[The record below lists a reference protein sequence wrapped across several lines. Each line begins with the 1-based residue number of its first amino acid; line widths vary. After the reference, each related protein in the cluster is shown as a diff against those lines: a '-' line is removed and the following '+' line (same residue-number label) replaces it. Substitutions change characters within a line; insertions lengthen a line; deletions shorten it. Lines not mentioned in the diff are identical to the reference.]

1 MSKPGFRII
10 VVGAGKVGKTLT
22 KRLTD
27 EGHNLIVID
36 RSESKLEELSNQCD
50 CLLLPGSGASHAT
63 LEEAGIAN
71 ANVMIAVTDSDE
83 LNLLCCTI
91 AKQFNPDISTIARV
105 RNPDYGSE
113 IPYLMNRLAIDRII
127 NPEYEAAIDA
137 ARLLFLPAAMSI
149 NSFAHGNAE
158 IVKIEI
164 PEGSILD
171 NNTIAYLGK
180 NITND
185 LVIVDVERDGV
196 LTIPNGDFVLKSGDI
211 ISFVSSSRKV
221 CLGFLKKIGFNTKSV
236 RNTMI
241 IGGGKSA
248 YYLADQLIKSGI
260 DVKIIEKSNARC
272 EELSVLLPKATIINA
287 DGTDSELLDEA
298 GIKSTDSLVAL
309 TGIDEENIMLTLHAK
324 QVSKAKVVT
333 KINRITFTKVINN
346 LNLGSVIYP
355 KYITAETIISYIR
368 AKQASRGSNVET
380 VYQFLDGQGEAIE
393 FKVKEASAI
402 TGIPLK
408 DLKIKTGVLVSFII
422 HDGKLIIPTGT
433 DCISEGDSV
442 MIVTSHKGFT
452 ELTDI
457 LQ

>member
-1 MSKPGFRII
+1 MSKHGFRII
-10 VVGAGKVGKTLT
+10 VVGAGKVGKTIT
-22 KRLTD
+22 RRLTD
-27 EGHNLIVID
+27 EGHNLVVID

-50 CLLLPGSGASHAT
+50 CMLLTGSGASHQT
-63 LEEAGIAN
+63 LEEAGITDSDLL
-71 ANVMIAVTDSDE
+71 IAVTDSDE

-105 RNPDYGSE
+105 RNPDYGNE

-127 NPEYEAAIDA
+127 NPEFEAAVDA
-137 ARLLFLPAAMSI
+137 ARLLFLPAAISI
-149 NSFAHGNAE
+149 NSFAHGTAE

-171 NNTIAYLGK
+171 EKSIAYLGK

-185 LVIVDVERDGV
+185 LVIVGVERDGE

-211 ISFVSSSRKV
+211 ISFVSSRKV
-221 CLGFLKKIGFNTKSV
+221 CIQFLKKIGFNSRSV
-236 RNTMI
+236 HNTMI

-248 YYLADQLIKSGI
+248 YYLADQLLKSGI
-260 DVKIIEKSNARC
+260 YVKIIEKSHARC
-272 EELSVLLPKATIINA
+272 EELSVLLPKAMVIHG
-287 DGTDSELLDEA
+287 DGTESGVLEEA
-298 GIKSTDSLVAL
+298 GIATTDALVAL

-355 KYITAETIISYIR
+355 KYITAENIITYVR
-368 AKQASRGSNVET
+368 AKQASIGSNVET
-380 VYQFLDGQGEAIE
+380 MYQLQDGQAEAIE
-393 FKVKEASAI
+393 FKVKDTPSI
-402 TGIPLK
+402 NGIPLK
-408 DLKIKTGVLVSFII
+408 DLKLRPGVIVSFII
-422 HDGKLIIPTGT
+422 HDGQLIIPTGT
-433 DCISEGDSV
+433 DCISEGDNV

-452 ELTDI
+452 DLTDI
-457 LQ
+457 LR

>member
-1 MSKPGFRII
+1 MNKAGFRII
-10 VVGAGKVGKTLT
+10 VVGAGKVGKTIT
-22 KRLTD
+22 RRLTD
-27 EGHNLIVID
+27 EGHNLVVID

-50 CLLLPGSGASHAT
+50 CMLLTGSGASHQT
-63 LEEAGIAN
+63 LEEAGITESDL
-71 ANVMIAVTDSDE
+71 MIAVTDSDE

-105 RNPDYGSE
+105 RNPDYGNE

-127 NPEYEAAIDA
+127 NPEFEAAVDA
-137 ARLLFLPAAMSI
+137 ARLLFLPAAISI
-149 NSFAHGNAE
+149 NSFAHGTAE

-171 NNTIAYLGK
+171 EKSIAYLGK

-185 LVIVDVERDGV
+185 LVIVGVERDGE

-211 ISFVSSSRKV
+211 ISFVSSRKV
-221 CLGFLKKIGFNTKSV
+221 CIQFLKRIGFNSRSV
-236 RNTMI
+236 HNTMI

-248 YYLADQLIKSGI
+248 YYLADQLLKSGI
-260 DVKIIEKSNARC
+260 YVKIIEKSHARC
-272 EELSVLLPKATIINA
+272 EELSVLLPKAMVIHG
-287 DGTDSELLDEA
+287 DGTESGVLEEA
-298 GIKSTDSLVAL
+298 GIATTDALVAL

-355 KYITAETIISYIR
+355 KYITAENIITYVR
-368 AKQASRGSNVET
+368 AKQASIGSNVET
-380 VYQFLDGQGEAIE
+380 MYQLQDGQAEAIE
-393 FKVKEASAI
+393 FKVKDTPSI
-402 TGIPLK
+402 NGIPLK
-408 DLKIKTGVLVSFII
+408 DLKLRPGVIVSFII
-422 HDGKLIIPTGT
+422 HDGQLIIPTGT
-433 DCISEGDSV
+433 DCISEGDNV

-452 ELTDI
+452 DLTDI
-457 LQ
+457 LR

>member
-1 MSKPGFRII
+1 MSKHGFRII
-10 VVGAGKVGKTLT
+10 VVGAGKVGKTIT
-22 KRLTD
+22 RRLTD
-27 EGHNLIVID
+27 EGHNLVVID

-50 CLLLPGSGASHAT
+50 CMLLTGSGASHQT
-63 LEEAGIAN
+63 LEEAGITDSDLL
-71 ANVMIAVTDSDE
+71 IAVTDSDE

-105 RNPDYGSE
+105 RNPDYGNE

-127 NPEYEAAIDA
+127 NPEFEAAVDA
-137 ARLLFLPAAMSI
+137 ARLLFLPAAISI
-149 NSFAHGNAE
+149 NSFAHGTAE

-171 NNTIAYLGK
+171 EKSIAYLGK

-185 LVIVDVERDGV
+185 LVIVGVERDGE

-211 ISFVSSSRKV
+211 ISFVSSRKV
-221 CLGFLKKIGFNTKSV
+221 CIQFLKKIGFNSRSV
-236 RNTMI
+236 HNTMI

-248 YYLADQLIKSGI
+248 YYLADQLLKSGI
-260 DVKIIEKSNARC
+260 YVKIIEKSHARC
-272 EELSVLLPKATIINA
+272 EELSVLLPKAMVIHG
-287 DGTDSELLDEA
+287 DGTESGVLEEA
-298 GIKSTDSLVAL
+298 GIATTDALVAL

-355 KYITAETIISYIR
+355 KYITAENIITYVR
-368 AKQASRGSNVET
+368 AKQASIGSNVET
-380 VYQFLDGQGEAIE
+380 MYQLQDGQAEAVE
-393 FKVKEASAI
+393 FKVKDTPSI
-402 TGIPLK
+402 NGIPLK
-408 DLKIKTGVLVSFII
+408 DLKLRPGVIVSFII
-422 HDGKLIIPTGT
+422 HDGQLIIPTGT
-433 DCISEGDSV
+433 DCISEGDNV

-452 ELTDI
+452 DLTDI
-457 LQ
+457 LR

>member
-1 MSKPGFRII
+1 MNRAGFRII
-10 VVGAGKVGKTLT
+10 VVGAGKVGKTIT

-27 EGHNLIVID
+27 EGHNLVVID
-36 RSESKLEELSNQCD
+36 KSESKLEELSNQCD
-50 CLLLPGSGASHAT
+50 CMLLTGSGASHKT
-63 LEEAGIAN
+63 LEEAGITDSDLL
-71 ANVMIAVTDSDE
+71 IAVTDSDE

-105 RNPDYGSE
+105 RNPDYGNE

-127 NPEYEAAIDA
+127 NPEYEAAVDA
-137 ARLLFLPAAMSI
+137 ARLLFLPAAISI
-149 NSFAHGNAE
+149 NSFAHGTAE

-164 PEGSILD
+164 PDGSILD
-171 NNTIAYLGK
+171 EKSVAYLGK

-185 LVIVDVERDGV
+185 LVIVGVERGGE
-196 LTIPNGDFVLKSGDI
+196 LTIPNGDFVLKSGDV
-211 ISFVSSSRKV
+211 ISFVSSRKV
-221 CLGFLKKIGFNTKSV
+221 CLQFLKKIGFNSRSV
-236 RNTMI
+236 HNTMI

-248 YYLADQLIKSGI
+248 YYLADQLLKSGI
-260 DVKIIEKSNARC
+260 YVKIIEKSHARC
-272 EELSVLLPKATIINA
+272 EELSVLLPKAMIING
-287 DGTDSELLDEA
+287 DGTESGVLEEA
-298 GIKSTDSLVAL
+298 GIATTDALVAL

-355 KYITAETIISYIR
+355 KYITAENIITYVR
-368 AKQASRGSNVET
+368 AKQASIGSNVET
-380 VYQFLDGQGEAIE
+380 MYQLQDGQAEAIE
-393 FKVKEASAI
+393 FKVKDTPSI
-402 TGIPLK
+402 NGIPLK
-408 DLKIKTGVLVSFII
+408 DLKLRTGVIVSFII
-422 HDGKLIIPTGT
+422 HDGQLIIPTGT

-457 LQ
+457 LR

>member
-1 MSKPGFRII
+1 MSRPGFRII
-10 VVGAGKVGKTLT
+10 VVGAGKVGKTIT
-22 KRLTD
+22 RRLTD

-50 CLLLPGSGASHAT
+50 CMLVTGSGASHTT
-63 LEEAGIAN
+63 LEEAGITSSDLL
-71 ANVMIAVTDSDE
+71 IAVTDSDE

-105 RNPDYGSE
+105 RNPDYGNE

-127 NPEYEAAIDA
+127 NPEFEAAVDA
-137 ARLLFLPAAMSI
+137 ARLLFLPAAISI
-149 NSFAHGNAE
+149 NSFAHGTAE

-164 PEGSILD
+164 PDGSILD
-171 NNTIAYLGK
+171 EKSVAYLGK

-185 LVIVDVERDGV
+185 LVIVGVERDGE

-211 ISFVSSSRKV
+211 ISFVSSRKV
-221 CLGFLKKIGFNTKSV
+221 CLQFLRKIGFNSRSV
-236 RNTMI
+236 HNTMI

-260 DVKIIEKSNARC
+260 YVKILEKNHARC
-272 EELSVLLPKATIINA
+272 EELSVLLPKAMIING
-287 DGTDSELLDEA
+287 DGTDSEVLAEA
-298 GIKSTDSLVAL
+298 GIATTDSLVAL

-355 KYITAETIISYIR
+355 KYITAENIITYVR
-368 AKQASRGSNVET
+368 AKQATIGSNVET
-380 VYQFLDGQGEAIE
+380 MYQLQDGQAEAIE
-393 FKVKEASAI
+393 FKVKDTPAI
-402 TGIPLK
+402 NGIPLK
-408 DLKIKTGVLVSFII
+408 DLKLREGVIVSFII
-422 HDGKLIIPTGT
+422 HDGQLIIPTGT
-433 DCISEGDSV
+433 DCISEGDNV

-457 LQ
+457 LR

>member
-236 RNTMI
+236 RNTII

-408 DLKIKTGVLVSFII
+408 DLKIKTGVIVSFII
-422 HDGKLIIPTGT
+422 HDGRLIIPTGT

>member
-1 MSKPGFRII
+1 MNRAGFRII
-10 VVGAGKVGKTLT
+10 VVGAGKVGKTIT

-36 RSESKLEELSNQCD
+36 KSESKLSELSDQCD
-50 CLLLPGSGASHAT
+50 CMPIAGSGASHTT
-63 LEEAGIAN
+63 LQEAGITDADLL
-71 ANVMIAVTDSDE
+71 IAVTDSDE

-105 RNPDYGSE
+105 RNPDYGNE

-127 NPEYEAAIDA
+127 NPEYEAAVEA
-137 ARLLFLPAAMSI
+137 ARLLFLPAAISI
-149 NSFAHGNAE
+149 NSFAHGSAE
-158 IVKIEI
+158 IVKIMI
-164 PEGSILD
+164 PEGSIID
-171 NNTIAYLGK
+171 DKSIAYLGK

-185 LVIVDVERDGV
+185 LVIVGVERDGE
-196 LTIPNGDFVLKSGDI
+196 LTIPNGDFVLKSGDV
-211 ISFVSSSRKV
+211 ISFVSSRKV
-221 CLGFLKKIGFNTKSV
+221 CLQFLKKIGFNTKSV
-236 RNTMI
+236 HNTMI

-260 DVKIIEKSNARC
+260 NVRIIEKSKARC
-272 EELSVLLPKATIINA
+272 EELSLLLPKALIING
-287 DGTDSELLDEA
+287 DGTESEVLAEV
-298 GIKSTDSLVAL
+298 GITTTDALVAL

-355 KYITAETIISYIR
+355 KYITAETIISYVR
-368 AKQASRGSNVET
+368 AKQASIGSNVET
-380 VYQFLDGQGEAIE
+380 VYQFQEGQAEAVE
-393 FKVKEASAI
+393 FKVKDTPSI
-402 TGIPLK
+402 NGIPLK
-408 DLKIKTGVLVSFII
+408 DLKLREGVIVSFII
-422 HDGKLIIPTGT
+422 HDGQLIIPTGT
-433 DCISEGDSV
+433 DCISEGDNV

-457 LQ
+457 LR

>member
-10 VVGAGKVGKTLT
+10 VVGAGKVGKTIT

-236 RNTMI
+236 RNTII

-408 DLKIKTGVLVSFII
+408 DLKIKTGVIVSFII
-422 HDGKLIIPTGT
+422 HDGRLIIPTGT

>member
-1 MSKPGFRII
+1 MSKHGFRII
-10 VVGAGKVGKTLT
+10 VVGAGKVGKTIT
-22 KRLTD
+22 RRLTD
-27 EGHNLIVID
+27 EGHNLVVID

-50 CLLLPGSGASHAT
+50 CMLLTGSGASHQT
-63 LEEAGIAN
+63 LEEAGITDSDLL
-71 ANVMIAVTDSDE
+71 IAVTDSDE

-105 RNPDYGSE
+105 RNPDYGNE

-127 NPEYEAAIDA
+127 NPEFEAAVDA
-137 ARLLFLPAAMSI
+137 ARLLFLPAAISI
-149 NSFAHGNAE
+149 NSFAHGTAE

-171 NNTIAYLGK
+171 EKSIAYLGK

-185 LVIVDVERDGV
+185 LVIVGVERDGE

-211 ISFVSSSRKV
+211 ISFVSSRKV
-221 CLGFLKKIGFNTKSV
+221 CIQFLKRIGFNSRSV
-236 RNTMI
+236 HNTMI

-248 YYLADQLIKSGI
+248 YYLADQLLKSGI
-260 DVKIIEKSNARC
+260 YVKIIEKSHARC
-272 EELSVLLPKATIINA
+272 EELSVLLPKAMVIHG
-287 DGTDSELLDEA
+287 DGTESGVLEEA
-298 GIKSTDSLVAL
+298 GIATTDALVAL

-355 KYITAETIISYIR
+355 KYITAENIITYVR
-368 AKQASRGSNVET
+368 AKQASIGSNVET
-380 VYQFLDGQGEAIE
+380 MYQLQDGQAEAIE
-393 FKVKEASAI
+393 FKVKDTPSI
-402 TGIPLK
+402 NGIPLK
-408 DLKIKTGVLVSFII
+408 DLKLRPGVIVSFII
-422 HDGKLIIPTGT
+422 HDGQLIIPTGT
-433 DCISEGDSV
+433 DCISEGDNV

-452 ELTDI
+452 DLTDI
-457 LQ
+457 LR

>member
-1 MSKPGFRII
+1 MNKAGFRII
-10 VVGAGKVGKTLT
+10 VVGAGKVGKTIT

-36 RSESKLEELSNQCD
+36 RSEAKLSEVSDQCD
-50 CLLLPGSGASHAT
+50 CMLITGSGASHNT
-63 LEEAGIAN
+63 LNEAGITDADL
-71 ANVMIAVTDSDE
+71 MIAVTDSDE

-105 RNPDYGSE
+105 RNPDYGNE

-127 NPEYEAAIDA
+127 NPEFEAAVEA
-137 ARLLFLPAAMSI
+137 ARLLYLPAAISI
-149 NSFAHGNAE
+149 NSFAHGSAE
-158 IVKIEI
+158 LVKIRI
-164 PEGSILD
+164 PEGSIID
-171 NNTIAYLGK
+171 DKSIAYLGK
-180 NITND
+180 NITNE
-185 LVIVDVERDGV
+185 LVIVGVDRDGD
-196 LTIPNGDFVLKSGDI
+196 LTIPNGNFVLKAGDI
-211 ISFVSSSRKV
+211 ISFVSSRKV
-221 CLGFLKKIGFNTKSV
+221 CLQFLKKIGFNTKSV

-260 DVKIIEKSNARC
+260 NVRIIEKNRARC
-272 EELSVLLPKATIINA
+272 EELSLLLPKALIING
-287 DGTDSELLDEA
+287 DGTEA
-298 GIKSTDSLVAL
+298 EVLAEVGIETTDALVAL

-355 KYITAETIISYIR
+355 KYITAETIISYVR
-368 AKQASRGSNVET
+368 AKQASIGSNVET
-380 VYQFLDGQGEAIE
+380 VYQLQDGQAEAVE
-393 FKVKEASAI
+393 FKVKDTPSI
-402 TGIPLK
+402 NGIPLK
-408 DLKIKTGVLVSFII
+408 DLKLREGVIVSFII
-422 HDGKLIIPTGT
+422 HDGQLIIPTGT
-433 DCISEGDSV
+433 DCINEGDNV

-457 LQ
+457 LR

>member
-1 MSKPGFRII
+1 MNRAGFRII
-10 VVGAGKVGKTLT
+10 VVGAGKVGKTIT

-36 RSESKLEELSNQCD
+36 KSESKLSELSEQCD
-50 CLLLPGSGASHAT
+50 CMPVTGSGASHTT
-63 LEEAGIAN
+63 LQEAGITDADLL
-71 ANVMIAVTDSDE
+71 IAVTDSDE

-105 RNPDYGSE
+105 RNPDYGNE

-127 NPEYEAAIDA
+127 NPEYEAAVEA
-137 ARLLFLPAAMSI
+137 ARLLFLPAAISI
-149 NSFAHGNAE
+149 NSFAHGSAE
-158 IVKIEI
+158 IVKIRI
-164 PEGSILD
+164 PEGSIID
-171 NNTIAYLGK
+171 DKSIAYLGK

-185 LVIVDVERDGV
+185 LVIVGVERDGE
-196 LTIPNGDFVLKSGDI
+196 LTIPNGDFVLKSGDV
-211 ISFVSSSRKV
+211 ISFVSSRKV
-221 CLGFLKKIGFNTKSV
+221 CLQFLKKIGFNTKSV
-236 RNTMI
+236 HNTMI

-260 DVKIIEKSNARC
+260 NVRIIEKSKARC
-272 EELSVLLPKATIINA
+272 EELSLLLPKALIING
-287 DGTDSELLDEA
+287 DGTESEVLAEV
-298 GIKSTDSLVAL
+298 GITTTDALVAL

-355 KYITAETIISYIR
+355 KYITAETIISYVR
-368 AKQASRGSNVET
+368 AKQASIGSNVET
-380 VYQFLDGQGEAIE
+380 VYQFQEGQAEAVE
-393 FKVKEASAI
+393 FKVKDTPSI
-402 TGIPLK
+402 NGIPLK
-408 DLKIKTGVLVSFII
+408 DLKLREGVIVSFII
-422 HDGKLIIPTGT
+422 HDGQLIIPTGT
-433 DCISEGDSV
+433 DCISEGDNV

-457 LQ
+457 LR

>member
-180 NITND
+180 NRTND

-221 CLGFLKKIGFNTKSV
+221 CLGFLKKIGFNTKTV
-236 RNTMI
+236 RNTII

-408 DLKIKTGVLVSFII
+408 DLKIKTGVIVSFII
-422 HDGKLIIPTGT
+422 HDGRLIIPTGT

>member
-1 MSKPGFRII
+1 MNRAGFRII
-10 VVGAGKVGKTLT
+10 VVGAGKVGKTIT

-36 RSESKLEELSNQCD
+36 KSETKLTELSDQCD
-50 CLLLPGSGASHAT
+50 CMPIAGSGASHTT
-63 LEEAGIAN
+63 LREAGITDADLL
-71 ANVMIAVTDSDE
+71 IAVTDSDE

-105 RNPDYGSE
+105 RNPDYGNE

-127 NPEYEAAIDA
+127 NPEYEAAVEA
-137 ARLLFLPAAMSI
+137 ARLLFLPAAISI
-149 NSFAHGNAE
+149 NSFAHGSAE
-158 IVKIEI
+158 IVKIMI
-164 PEGSILD
+164 PDGSIID
-171 NNTIAYLGK
+171 GKSIAYLGK

-185 LVIVDVERDGV
+185 LVIVGVERDGD
-196 LTIPNGDFVLKSGDI
+196 LTIPNGDFVLKSGDV
-211 ISFVSSSRKV
+211 ISFVSSRKV
-221 CLGFLKKIGFNTKSV
+221 CLQFLKKIGFNTKSV
-236 RNTMI
+236 HNTMI

-260 DVKIIEKSNARC
+260 NVRIIEKSKTRC
-272 EELSVLLPKATIINA
+272 EELSLLLPKALIING
-287 DGTDSELLDEA
+287 DGTESEVLAEV
-298 GIKSTDSLVAL
+298 GITTTDALVAL

-355 KYITAETIISYIR
+355 KYITAETIISYVR
-368 AKQASRGSNVET
+368 AKQASIGSNVET
-380 VYQFLDGQGEAIE
+380 VYQFQEGQAEAVE
-393 FKVKEASAI
+393 FKVKDTPSI
-402 TGIPLK
+402 NGIPLK
-408 DLKIKTGVLVSFII
+408 DLKLREGVIVSFII
-422 HDGKLIIPTGT
+422 HDGQLIIPTGT
-433 DCISEGDSV
+433 DCINEGDNV

-457 LQ
+457 LR